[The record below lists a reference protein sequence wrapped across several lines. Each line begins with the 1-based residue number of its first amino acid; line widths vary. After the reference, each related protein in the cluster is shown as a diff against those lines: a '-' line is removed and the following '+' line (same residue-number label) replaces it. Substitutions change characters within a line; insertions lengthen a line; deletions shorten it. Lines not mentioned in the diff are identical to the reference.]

1 MVTSHESTTIQILEK
16 YFLRESEYY
25 VIIIRELINDR
36 HSRLLLV
43 CTVKLIKAKLFK
55 VPLV

>member
-1 MVTSHESTTIQILEK
+1 MTSHESTTIQIVEK